1 MQLLGRVIGRADYP
15 AGVSQNDG
23 RRVLFAQSQ
32 NDWSDIFNIPH
43 TRGKPHMTA
52 ESNITISHNVT

>member
-32 NDWSDIFNIPH
+32 TDWSDIFNLIP
-43 TRGKPHMTA
+43 
-52 ESNITISHNVT
+52 SHKREVAYDS